1 MRADNRAAGP
11 GEGGPGRV
19 RPAGP
24 SAVGYGPEQACVP
37 WTKRLDLAHMKVSL
51 VMLKDNGVVKD
62 FPIALGQTVIGRRE
76 DCDLRIPLKEIS
88 RKHALLMV
96 GDKMVSIR
104 DLGSANGTYINNQRV
119 VEHKLSPG
127 DHIVVGPVVFTI
139 QIDGQPSEIRPVKT
153 RLEARGPSVDEQK
166 ITMKKPR
173 PADDDDID
181 IDLDD
186 EENDAISALE
196 AMTNSDE
203 TTEIDLDD
211 SGPDLPPPPKK
222 R

>member
-1 MRADNRAAGP
+1 
-11 GEGGPGRV
+11 
-19 RPAGP
+19 
-24 SAVGYGPEQACVP
+24 
-37 WTKRLDLAHMKVSL
+37 MKVSL

-62 FPIALGQTVIGRRE
+62 FPITLGQTVIGRRE

-88 RKHALLMV
+88 RKHALLVV
-96 GDKMVSIR
+96 GDKAVSIR

-119 VEHKLSPG
+119 SEHKLSPG
-127 DHIVVGPVVFTI
+127 DHIVVGPVVFTV

-153 RLEARGPSVDEQK
+153 RLEARVPAIDEQK
-166 ITMKKPR
+166 ITLKKPR
-173 PADDDDID
+173 PAEDNDMEIS
-181 IDLDD
+181 LDD

-211 SGPDLPPPPKK
+211 SGPDLPPPKK
-222 R
+222 RK

>member
-1 MRADNRAAGP
+1 MVRSGYRSELGR
-11 GEGGPGRV
+11 GVVGGDP
-19 RPAGP
+19 
-24 SAVGYGPEQACVP
+24 CVP
-37 WTKRLDLAHMKVSL
+37 LQNRLDLTGMKVSL

-96 GDKMVSIR
+96 GDKNVSIR

-119 VEHKLSPG
+119 SEHQLSPG
-127 DHIVVGPVVFTI
+127 DHIVVGPVVFTV

-153 RLEARGPSVDEQK
+153 RLEARRPSLDDQK
-166 ITMKKPR
+166 ITLKKPR
-173 PADDDDID
+173 PAEDDDLD

-186 EENDAISALE
+186 DENDAISALE
-196 AMTNSDE
+196 ALTSSEE
-203 TTEIDLDD
+203 TAEIDLDD

-222 R
+222 K